1 MMPIFETYLHQLGL
15 PPAVESVVLEL
26 HQICLEDGEQPAQ
39 PNTNAT
45 KTQVQNQAKSEPVKN
60 QQSQQNQQQNQQQ
73 RQQQKQQKQQ
83 QKQQQSQQNQQDKN
97 TQQKTAETNGQN
109 KKDVIDETINKFVSN
124 IVEFARKKLEA
135 EKKTLLDLV
144 SDDSITDLSSLG
156 INTTSPIV
164 NGDGEYGIDRIKA
177 NCIAKN
183 NTLKSDKNAP
193 KLDACLGNIKKY
205 VNASLAK
212 VS

>member
-60 QQSQQNQQQNQQQ
+60 QQSQQ
-73 RQQQKQQKQQ
+73 KQQ

-124 IVEFARKKLEA
+124 VVEFARKKLEA

>member
-1 MMPIFETYLHQLGL
+1 MMSIFETYLHQLGL
-15 PPAVESVVLEL
+15 PPTVESAVLEL

-39 PNTNAT
+39 PNANGQ
-45 KTQVQNQAKSEPVKN
+45 KTQVQNQAKSEPVQN
-60 QQSQQNQQQNQQQ
+60 QQSQQNH
-73 RQQQKQQKQQ
+73 QK
-83 QKQQQSQQNQQDKN
+83 QQDKN
-97 TQQKTAETNGQN
+97 NQQKTAETNDQHKN
-109 KKDVIDETINKFVSN
+109 DVIDETINKFVSN
-124 IVEFARKKLEA
+124 VVEFARKKLEA

-156 INTTSPIV
+156 INATRPIV

-183 NTLKSDKNAP
+183 NTLKSEKNAP
-193 KLDACLGNIKKY
+193 KLDSCLGNIKKY
-205 VNASLAK
+205 INASLAK

>member
-1 MMPIFETYLHQLGL
+1 MMSIFETYLHQLGL

-60 QQSQQNQQQNQQQ
+60 QQTQQNQQQ
-73 RQQQKQQKQQ
+73 RQQQKQQ
-83 QKQQQSQQNQQDKN
+83 NQQDKN
-97 TQQKTAETNGQN
+97 TQQKTEDANDQN

-124 IVEFARKKLEA
+124 VVEFARKKLEA

-156 INTTSPIV
+156 INATSPIV

-183 NTLKSDKNAP
+183 NTLKSEKNAP

-205 VNASLAK
+205 INASLAK